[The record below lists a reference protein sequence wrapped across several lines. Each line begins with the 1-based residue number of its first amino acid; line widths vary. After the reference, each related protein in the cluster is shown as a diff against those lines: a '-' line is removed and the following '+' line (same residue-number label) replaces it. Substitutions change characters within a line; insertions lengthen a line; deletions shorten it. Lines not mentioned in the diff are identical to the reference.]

1 SQPSR
6 QKLIRSEGE
15 TEGLVRSC
23 KELWVNSVHV
33 WRLRGFSPARVP
45 AGLVRAPYRTGP
57 TLLSPPQSGS
67 TSAWTAGTISVVTV
81 STWRTILQAGAQQRY
96 KLHVYCTCKPAYKC
110 CTCLHAAYTATVK
123 LITNTVCVN
132 ALLQRL
138 CAEREG
144 SLASAHSALEYHY
157 LQRLAQ
163 KGGHT
168 FAWLGG
174 YHFLGEWRWEG
185 GSPFDYVNT
194 ESDVSPSENQCL
206 LINTEG
212 NKGWSNHRCNNFFP
226 YICEMRS
233 SC

>member
-1 SQPSR
+1 M
-6 QKLIRSEGE
+6 RSLSDATHEH
-15 TEGLVRSC
+15 C
-23 KELWVNSVHV
+23 
-33 WRLRGFSPARVP
+33 SP
-45 AGLVRAPYRTGP
+45 RAPYRTGP
-57 TLLSPPQSGS
+57 TLLSPPQRGS

-110 CTCLHAAYTATVK
+110 CTCTHAAYTATVK

-174 YHFLGEWRWEG
+174 YNFLVSSHACTHALVHTCTCAHARTHTHT
-185 GSPFDYVNT
+185 NT
-194 ESDVSPSENQCL
+194 HKNAHKQTHTRKHTYRQTHTC
-206 LINTEG
+206 THTY
-212 NKGWSNHRCNNFFP
+212 NHT
-226 YICEMRS
+226 
-233 SC
+233 